1 MRELP
6 QGDELLEYAREI
18 LRTELLAVLPA
29 EHRLTGLMI
38 ANAMGIAARQL
49 KVGDELEYQE
59 LDALKH
65 LLSQLHIQMPSV
77 EQNSARLSTTELNTQ
92 LNLYNRELA
101 KAIRARNLNDQRSE
115 VFAHLQ
121 QISKVRLTESSG
133 V

>member
-6 QGDELLEYAREI
+6 QGYELLEYAREI

-49 KVGDELEYQE
+49 KMGDEHEYQE
-59 LDALKH
+59 LHALRNLLTH
-65 LLSQLHIQMPSV
+65 LNIQLPKT
-77 EQNSARLSTTELNTQ
+77 EQNSAPLSTTELNTQ
-92 LNLYNRELA
+92 LNQYNRQLA
-101 KAIRARNLNDQRSE
+101 QAIRARQLNGQHSE
-115 VFAHLQ
+115 VFTHLQ
-121 QISKVRLTESSG
+121 AVSKVRLAESSG

>member
-65 LLSQLHIQMPSV
+65 LLSQLHIQMASV

-121 QISKVRLTESSG
+121 QISKVRLAESSG